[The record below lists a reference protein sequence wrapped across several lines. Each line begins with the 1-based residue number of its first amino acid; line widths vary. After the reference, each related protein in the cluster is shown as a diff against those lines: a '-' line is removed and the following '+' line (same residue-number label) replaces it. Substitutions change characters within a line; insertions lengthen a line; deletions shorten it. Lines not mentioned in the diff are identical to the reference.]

1 MLFMNAGSCK
11 VPYGFLYPEEWTE
24 RTLLAGFEE
33 FLETRDGS
41 GQCGVMEHR
50 TENWGLEI

>member
-11 VPYGFLYPEEWTE
+11 VLYGFLYPEEWTE

-33 FLETRDGS
+33 FLDGS
-41 GQCGVMEHR
+41 GQCGVTEHR

>member
-1 MLFMNAGSCK
+1 M
-11 VPYGFLYPEEWTE
+11 PYGFLYPEEWTE

-50 TENWGLEI
+50 TENWVSRSDHNNEHAWVT